1 MLLAALDL
9 AVTPSVPAAIEET
22 AALRAQVQEEALVV
36 VVVAAGADDKNGL
49 GRENNEHQV
58 GL

>member
-9 AVTPSVPAAIEET
+9 TVTPCVPAAIEET
-22 AALRAQVQEEALVV
+22 TALRAQVQEEALV

-49 GRENNEHQV
+49 GRDNNEHQV